1 MFLSFKRD
9 LTLDT
14 TSISVLA
21 GSLLAIVSLL
31 FGATYQKV
39 KAKLKQLQELLA
51 TIIEAD
57 EDDKVTEEEF
67 EKIIAKAKALL
78 NQ

>member
-1 MFLSFKRD
+1 VFLSFKRD